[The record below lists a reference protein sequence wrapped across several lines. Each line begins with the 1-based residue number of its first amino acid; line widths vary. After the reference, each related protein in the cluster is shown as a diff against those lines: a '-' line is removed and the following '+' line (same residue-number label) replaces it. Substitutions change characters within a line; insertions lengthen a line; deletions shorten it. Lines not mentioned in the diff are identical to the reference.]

1 MINLKSYITSMKFLK
16 KLFKKVPRLTKEALA
31 KKRKEIKGYKAK
43 IDLARSKRER
53 LADLLTHNFGTIS
66 FLLLNLIWFSFWIP
80 ANMGWIPGIPIFD
93 PYPFGFLTTAV
104 SLEAIFLAVIVL
116 ISQNREA
123 NITDIREEIDLQ
135 INLLAE
141 QKITRIIN
149 MLDEIHD
156 HLGLPETDDDE
167 LIKMKKFDDI
177 DDIEKELLEE
187 RINNR
192 K

>member
-1 MINLKSYITSMKFLK
+1 MKFLK
-16 KLFKKVPRLTKEALA
+16 KLFQKVPRLTDKAIA
-31 KKRKEIKGYKAK
+31 KKRKHIKGYKAK
-43 IDLARSKRER
+43 IDLTRTRREQV
-53 LADLLTHNFGTIS
+53 ADFLTQNFGTVS
-66 FLLLNLIWFSFWIP
+66 FLLLNFIWFAFWIP
-80 ANMGWIPGIPIFD
+80 ANLGIIPGVPIFD

-123 NITDIREEIDLQ
+123 NITDLREEIDLQ

-156 HLGLPETDDDE
+156 HLGLPADDDE
-167 LIKMKKFDDI
+167 ELIEMKQMKDI
-177 DDIEKELLEE
+177 DDIEKELLDE
-187 RINNR
+187 RI
-192 K
+192 KSKE

>member
-1 MINLKSYITSMKFLK
+1 MKFLK
-16 KLFKKVPRLTKEALA
+16 KLFKKVPRLTTEALA